1 MFSMISVAAKP
12 IFMRALAF
20 AGTALFSLAIMNSL
34 PRIKQQRQRH
44 FAQATMDGNVRRMR
58 WLHFAG
64 AKINAQTNLGS
75 PLFVAA
81 GEGNVPAVRYLLD
94 EGADA
99 NAREKSG
106 NTPLAEAAY
115 YGHVAVVKELLLRGA
130 DINAISEH
138 GTALDISVTRN
149 NTAVADLLK
158 HHGGKSAR
166 EIRAG
171 G

>member
-1 MFSMISVAAKP
+1 MISIVAKP

-64 AKINAQTNLGS
+64 AKIDARSNLGS
-75 PLFVAA
+75 PLLVAA
-81 GEGNVPAVRYLLD
+81 SEGRLEVVRYLLD
-94 EGADA
+94 EGANVNERA
-99 NAREKSG
+99 NG
-106 NTPLAEAAY
+106 DNTALAEAAY
-115 YGHVAVVKELLLRGA
+115 YGHVPIVKELLLRGA
-130 DINAISEH
+130 DINVISAG
-138 GTALDISVTRN
+138 GTALDVAVSRN
-149 NTAVADLLK
+149 NIAVADLLR
-158 HHGGKSAR
+158 HHGGKSAG